1 MTFCW
6 AFTAIS
12 DLQDSYCSLLGQ
24 VMFSFGRFQKLRRNI
39 LPPFFW
45 IWSVKM
51 KIARSFKTEVPT
63 YQSDTTQLTAISET
77 RRPQE
82 TARSGQLYPT
92 GVMTVAQYRQ
102 TASNNICVTSKL
114 WTWWRIKEIPIKE
127 SQNNLRLLHPTNF
140 KTSGTLHPHP
150 SRWIFSTS
158 LWATPVSGS
167 VRTNAAQYVL
177 HNPLIP

>member
-1 MTFCW
+1 
-6 AFTAIS
+6 
-12 DLQDSYCSLLGQ
+12 
-24 VMFSFGRFQKLRRNI
+24 
-39 LPPFFW
+39 
-45 IWSVKM
+45 M
-51 KIARSFKTEVPT
+51 KIARSFKTVVST

-92 GVMTVAQYRQ
+92 GVMNVAQYRQ
-102 TASNNICVTSKL
+102 TARNNICVTSKL

-158 LWATPVSGS
+158 LWATPASGS